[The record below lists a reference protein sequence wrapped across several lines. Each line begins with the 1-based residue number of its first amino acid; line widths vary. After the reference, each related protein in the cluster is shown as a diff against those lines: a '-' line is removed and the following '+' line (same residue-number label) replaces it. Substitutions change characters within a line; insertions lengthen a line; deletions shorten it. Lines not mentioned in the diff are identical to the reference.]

1 MQTRSD
7 WAELFLDSEIDL
19 PLKNRVALIT
29 GASRGIGN
37 AIALIFA
44 AAGGDIVVNY
54 LRADKLAE
62 ATVDKIKAMGR
73 DAMAIQADVSQ
84 HSEAQRLVRMG
95 LEKYHRI
102 DVLVNCAGVNQDSSV
117 AKMPSRAWDEVLAV
131 NLTGTFNCTKAVIE
145 SMRQQQSGR
154 IINISSVVG
163 QIGIAGASN
172 YAAAK
177 AGIFG
182 FTKAV
187 AKEVAHK
194 GITVNALALGYFET
208 GMLLR
213 LPREIQERALRQIP
227 MRRFGKAEELA
238 QVALFLASD
247 ASSYITGQV
256 IHVNGGFY
264 M

>member
-1 MQTRSD
+1 M
-7 WAELFLDSEIDL
+7 I
-19 PLKNRVALIT
+19 LKGKVALIT
-29 GASRGIGN
+29 GSSRGIGN
-37 AIALIFA
+37 AIALTFA
-44 AAGGDIVVNY
+44 REGADVAVNY
-54 LRADKLAE
+54 LNSRELAE
-62 ATVDKIKAMGR
+62 ATVDKIRSMGR
-73 DAMAIQADVSQ
+73 KASAIQADVSQ
-84 HSEAQRLVRMG
+84 HSQADNLVKST
-95 LEKYHRI
+95 LDKLHKI
-102 DVLVNCAGVNQDSSV
+102 DILINCAGIHQDRTLG
-117 AKMPSRAWDEVLAV
+117 KMPVETWNEVIAV
-131 NLTGTFNCTKAVIE
+131 NLTGTFNCTKAAID
-145 SMRQQQSGR
+145 SMREQEYGR

-163 QIGIAGASN
+163 QTGVIGASN

-182 FTKAV
+182 FTKAI

-194 GITVNALALGYFET
+194 GITVNAMALGYFET

-213 LPREIQERALRQIP
+213 LSPEIQEDIRRQIP
-227 MRRFGKAEELA
+227 MGRFGRVEEVT

>member
-1 MQTRSD
+1 M
-7 WAELFLDSEIDL
+7 I
-19 PLKNRVALIT
+19 LKGKVALIT
-29 GASRGIGN
+29 GSSRGIGN
-37 AIALIFA
+37 AIALAFA
-44 AAGGDIVVNY
+44 AEGADIVVNY
-54 LRADKLAE
+54 LNSRDLAE
-62 ATVDKIKAMGR
+62 ATVKKIRSMGCN
-73 DAMAIQADVSQ
+73 AIAIQADVSQ
-84 HSEAQRLVRMG
+84 YSEAEHLIKSA
-95 LEKYHRI
+95 LDKYHTI
-102 DVLVNCAGVNQDSSV
+102 DILVNCAGINRDSTLGKMSV
-117 AKMPSRAWDEVLAV
+117 EIWNEVLAV
-131 NLTGTFNCTKAVIE
+131 NLTGTFNCTKAVIG
-145 SMRQQQSGR
+145 SMRQRGNGR

-163 QIGIAGASN
+163 QIGVIGASN

-194 GITVNALALGYFET
+194 GITVNALALGYFQT

-213 LPREIQERALRQIP
+213 LPPNIQENILPQIP
-227 MRRFGKAEELA
+227 MGRFGRAEEAA
-238 QVALFLASD
+238 QAALFLASD

>member
-1 MQTRSD
+1 MQ
-7 WAELFLDSEIDL
+7 E
-19 PLKNRVALIT
+19 
-29 GASRGIGN
+29 RG
-37 AIALIFA
+37 
-44 AAGGDIVVNY
+44 Y
-54 LRADKLAE
+54 
-62 ATVDKIKAMGR
+62 
-73 DAMAIQADVSQ
+73 
-84 HSEAQRLVRMG
+84 
-95 LEKYHRI
+95 
-102 DVLVNCAGVNQDSSV
+102 
-117 AKMPSRAWDEVLAV
+117 
-131 NLTGTFNCTKAVIE
+131 
-145 SMRQQQSGR
+145 GR

-163 QIGIAGASN
+163 QIGVVGTSN

-208 GMLLR
+208 GILLR
-213 LPREIQERALRQIP
+213 LPPNIQENILRQIP
-227 MRRFGKAEELA
+227 MGRFGRVEEVT
-238 QVALFLASD
+238 QTVLFLASD

>member
-1 MQTRSD
+1 M
-7 WAELFLDSEIDL
+7 I
-19 PLKNRVALIT
+19 LKGKVALIT
-29 GASRGIGN
+29 GSSRGIGN
-37 AIALIFA
+37 AIALAFA
-44 AAGGDIVVNY
+44 AEGADIMVNY
-54 LRADKLAE
+54 LNSQDLAE
-62 ATVDKIKAMGR
+62 ATVEKIRSMGCN
-73 DAMAIQADVSQ
+73 AIAIQADVSQ
-84 HSEAQRLVRMG
+84 YSQAEHLIKNALD
-95 LEKYHRI
+95 KYHTI
-102 DVLVNCAGVNQDSSV
+102 DILVNCAGIHRDSTLGKMSV
-117 AKMPSRAWDEVLAV
+117 EIWNEVLVV
-131 NLTGTFNCTKAVIE
+131 NLTGTFNCTKAVIG
-145 SMRQQQSGR
+145 SMRQRRNGR

-163 QIGIAGASN
+163 QIGVIGASN

-187 AKEVAHK
+187 AKEVAHQ

-213 LPREIQERALRQIP
+213 LPPNIQENILRQIP
-227 MRRFGKAEELA
+227 MGRFGRVEEA
-238 QVALFLASD
+238 TQAVLFLASD

>member
-1 MQTRSD
+1 MMQTRSD
-7 WAELFLDSEIDL
+7 WAQVLLDDGLRLSN
-19 PLKNRVALIT
+19 KVVLIT
-29 GASRGIGN
+29 GSSRGIGR
-37 AIALIFA
+37 AIALMFA
-44 AAGGDIVVNY
+44 AAGADIVVNY
-54 LRADKLAE
+54 LKSHELAV
-62 ATVDKIKAMGR
+62 AVMDNIKAMGR
-73 DAMAIQADVSQ
+73 DAVAIQADVSQ
-84 HSEAQRLVRMG
+84 HAQARRLVAAVLDNYG
-95 LEKYHRI
+95 RI
-102 DVLVNCAGVNQDSSV
+102 DVLVNCAGVNKDSSV
-117 AKMPSRAWDEVLAV
+117 AKMSIDTWSQVLAV
-131 NLTGTFNCTKAVIE
+131 NLTGTFNCTKAVIGP
-145 SMRQQQSGR
+145 MREQQAGR

-163 QIGIAGASN
+163 QIGMAGASN

-208 GMLLR
+208 GMLLTLSR
-213 LPREIQERALRQIP
+213 QLQENALRQIP
-227 MRRFGKAEELA
+227 MRRFGRPEEVA
-238 QVALFLASD
+238 QAALFLASD